1 MKKLK
6 IIFLFTLIIMFGVQ
20 NKCYASTDISSET
33 EIDISNATTVK
44 PIGVSVSGEVYIK
57 FELFYTATGDNPTI
71 ILKSPSGIEY
81 KKDFS
86 NDVTTIAIKSGI
98 SIENFSNIE
107 FKTIYLITKEEGQW
121 EITVSFNDSISEIIM
136 VCADLSENW
145 AEYEFDYRTEVTKV
159 LFWGLNVDSASITSG
174 DFLNILSAESSAN
187 GIKYSETNEFP
198 YLKMLLLLGGF
209 AIAIII
215 IIIIGKKN
223 HENKVLREIIITEL
237 EKEDDDDI
245 LQNNS
250 KPSIDSSQNNTNAEN
265 VDNKSEIAEEKP
277 LETQENKSISQTEE
291 APKKETILNFVD
303 LDEEKKKF
311 LNDDYILELI
321 EAESLPL
328 LAENEESTLETSE
341 TKLANE
347 DTINIEETA
356 SNEFLEVN
364 EKEETKE
371 VLVPEDAEQIETT
384 QQNEEVEKTS
394 ETEENIK
401 NIIVAQPQNIIV
413 RVKPVIDKN
422 NKPSWLK

>member
-1 MKKLK
+1 
-6 IIFLFTLIIMFGVQ
+6 
-20 NKCYASTDISSET
+20 
-33 EIDISNATTVK
+33 
-44 PIGVSVSGEVYIK
+44 
-57 FELFYTATGDNPTI
+57 
-71 ILKSPSGIEY
+71 
-81 KKDFS
+81 
-86 NDVTTIAIKSGI
+86 
-98 SIENFSNIE
+98 
-107 FKTIYLITKEEGQW
+107 
-121 EITVSFNDSISEIIM
+121 
-136 VCADLSENW
+136 
-145 AEYEFDYRTEVTKV
+145 
-159 LFWGLNVDSASITSG
+159 
-174 DFLNILSAESSAN
+174 
-187 GIKYSETNEFP
+187 
-198 YLKMLLLLGGF
+198 MLLLLGGF

-364 EKEETKE
+364 EKEETE
-371 VLVPEDAEQIETT
+371 MVLLAANYLDQETILKK
-384 QQNEEVEKTS
+384 EVEKTS
-394 ETEENIK
+394 ETEENLK